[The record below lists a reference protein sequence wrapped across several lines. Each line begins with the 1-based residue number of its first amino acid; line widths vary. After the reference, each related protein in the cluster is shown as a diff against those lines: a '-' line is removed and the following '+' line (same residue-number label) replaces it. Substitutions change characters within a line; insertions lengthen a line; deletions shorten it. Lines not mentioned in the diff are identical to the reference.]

1 MTTYIHAD
9 FEQRIV
15 IRPEDYRWV
24 DSPMPGVE
32 RMMLDRIGDEVAR
45 ATSIVRYA
53 PFSEFSTHLHSG
65 GEEYLVLDGV
75 FSDEHQDYPKGSYVR
90 NPIGTSHKP
99 SVGKDGATIFVK
111 LHQFSNADT
120 EQKVI
125 DTHTASWRQGLVDG
139 LTVMP
144 LHEFEGEHVALVKWA
159 PNTKFST
166 HQHWG
171 GEEIFVIEGTFHDEH
186 GAYSKGS
193 WLRSPHLS
201 RHTPF
206 TKEDGA
212 LIYVKAGHLIPQ
224 QVQDIGLSD

>member
-9 FEQRIV
+9 FKQRIV
-15 IRPEDYRWV
+15 IHPEDYRWV

-32 RMMLDRIGDEVAR
+32 RMMLDRIGGEVAR

-53 PFSEFSTHLHSG
+53 PFSEFSTHLHTG
-65 GEEYLVLDGV
+65 GEEFLVLDGV

-99 SVGKDGATIFVK
+99 CIGKDGATIFVK
-111 LHQFSNADT
+111 LHQFSNTDK

-125 DTHTASWRQGLVDG
+125 NTHTASWRQGLVDG
-139 LTVMP
+139 LTVMS

-159 PNTKFST
+159 PNTQFST

-186 GAYSKGS
+186 GAYPKGS

-212 LIYVKAGHLIPQ
+212 LIYVKAGHLLVPWQ
-224 QVQDIGLSD
+224 